1 MFFVAILFGGAYGL
15 RIETSGEDSV
25 LRGYITMKKI
35 HAALAAGAALS
46 TVLVAAPAFA
56 QFGMLGA
63 LAAARANTANASAAT
78 SAMANAQA
86 QSQAQAQLQAQAQA
100 AAFSPVGLPPA
111 AALVAPTPIA
121 GNAGKYMS
129 PFTAAGEPAAWVAKA
144 QGSAAGAVGAMA
156 GEYVGDKVAQQAT
169 AKLATMVPVP
179 GLGMLAG
186 RAAKAATTAAAKGA
200 SQGAVGGGEAFI
212 KSSSDQSFNSVQ
224 DLAVYLYVNHSSR
237 PDYAAALQAA
247 AAVYPDF
254 QASYLPAVQSASL
267 K

>member
-1 MFFVAILFGGAYGL
+1 MFRVAILTSKAYAAA
-15 RIETSGEDSV
+15 IEASGEDSL
-25 LRGYITMKKI
+25 LRGHHAMKKI
-35 HAALAAGAALS
+35 HAAVAAGVALS
-46 TVLVAAPAFA
+46 TILVAAPAFA
-56 QFGMLGA
+56 QFGGMLGA
-63 LAAARANTANASAAT
+63 LAASRANTANANAAT

-86 QSQAQAQLQAQAQA
+86 QAQATAQAQA

-121 GNAGKYMS
+121 GNTGKYMS

-156 GEYVGDKVAQQAT
+156 GNYVGDKVAEQAT
-169 AKLATMVPVP
+169 AKVASMVPVP

-186 RAAKAATTAAAKGA
+186 RMARSASAAAAKNVT
-200 SQGAVGGGEAFI
+200 QTAVGGGEAFI
-212 KSSSDQSFNSVQ
+212 KSSSDQSFNTVQ
-224 DLAVYLYVNHSSR
+224 DLAIYLYVNHSAR
-237 PDYAAALQAA
+237 ADYAAALQATT
-247 AAVYPDF
+247 AVYPEF